1 MKKVLLITSVL
12 ATATLMQ
19 AQLKVHSN
27 GEVSMNT
34 TTITTEQTSN
44 GEALKFVS
52 PLRDNSSYNSSL
64 SFYYK
69 GDMQNPYGTISFNGK
84 DTGNRNFTVK
94 LNQNRT
100 FQIEKKSDQTIS
112 FEFSTGG
119 IKYFYEDFLGVR
131 SKASGDGLKMPGFL
145 MYVDADNKDW
155 NVFSPQHGALGN
167 SSYLIGTP
175 NNYWDRAYVVQ
186 PYFRQSPVITS
197 DARAKE
203 RIEEVDVTSVEKGL
217 FGLRPV
223 TYTLKEQSPDN
234 QDPALRSASSLGDTE
249 STGKK
254 YYGLIAQEVKELFPD
269 IVEYDKDADQYGIR
283 YTELI
288 PIMIATIQA
297 QQVEIETL
305 KSLIQG
311 TVEQRSSV
319 KKAPTSLSSLS
330 EQFNEAV
337 LFGNVP
343 NPFSDV
349 TTIEYFLPTGTQQ
362 AYVAVTDLQ
371 GRILQSYPCNEFGHR
386 AGVVVKSDHLSDG
399 IYLYSLI
406 VDGVEIATKKMVI
419 RR

>member
-1 MKKVLLITSVL
+1 
-12 ATATLMQ
+12 MQ
-19 AQLKVHSN
+19 DS
-27 GEVSMNT
+27 
-34 TTITTEQTSN
+34 
-44 GEALKFVS
+44 
-52 PLRDNSSYNSSL
+52 
-64 SFYYK
+64 
-69 GDMQNPYGTISFNGK
+69 YGTISFNGK
-84 DTGNRNFTVK
+84 DTGNRNFTVE
-94 LNQNRT
+94 LDQNKM
-100 FQIEKKSDQTIS
+100 FQIEKKSDKTIS

-119 IKYFYEDFLGVR
+119 VKYFYGNFFGAK
-131 SKASGDGLKMPGFL
+131 SKARIEAELKKPGFL
-145 MYVDADNKDW
+145 MYVDANNKDW
-155 NVFSPQHGALGN
+155 NIFSPQHGALGS

-175 NNYWDRAYVVQ
+175 DNYWDRAYVVQ

-203 RIEEVDVTSVEKGL
+203 GIEEVDVLSVEKGL

-223 TYTLKEQSPDN
+223 TYTLKEQSPNN
-234 QDPALRSASSLGDTE
+234 QDPALRSASSLGDAE

-269 IVEYDKDADQYGIR
+269 IVEYDKNADQYGIR

-305 KSLIQG
+305 KSLVQG

-319 KKAPTSLSSLS
+319 EKTPTALNPLSD
-330 EQFNEAV
+330 QFNEAV

-349 TTIEYFLPTGTQQ
+349 TTIEYFLPIGTQQ

-371 GRILQSYPCNEFGHR
+371 GRMLQSYPCNEFGHR

-399 IYLYSLI
+399 VYLYSLI

-419 RR
+419 KR